1 MKLTTRQVFTIVLFL
16 GIFLLTFR
24 PVTDP
29 DFWWH
34 LRTGQWIVESRQI
47 PFTDPFSYTRYGSPW
62 ITHEWLSEILIF
74 LAYKAGGFTFLM
86 LLFSLIITAAFAT
99 AYLRTP
105 PGSRPYTAG
114 FVVLLG
120 AAGSNPLWGVRPQM
134 ITLLFFSLFLSLLDR
149 FNRSRKIGDL
159 IPLPLLMVLWV
170 NVHGGY
176 ILGLAAIGVYIAGNA
191 FDLLWKRVRHRESD
205 KVLETSTLL
214 LIGAFLLTTL
224 AALVNPN
231 GVKILLYPF
240 QTLTDPSM
248 QQYIQEWQ
256 SPDFSQSMWIP
267 FALMILFLSY
277 TGLRGGRSQSTTQ
290 TFLLLIFLY
299 MGLRDMRNIP
309 LFTIVAIPVIA
320 AQLDALITIHPSTT
334 PATRRSSLLNGAL
347 IFLALVAVV
356 ARFFQQAGIRES
368 EIIKNYPVQA
378 VNWIQENRPGGRI
391 FNSYNWGGYLI
402 WRLYPEY
409 LVFIDGRADVYG
421 SSFLSDYKGI
431 STIKPGWQ
439 EEFARY
445 DIATVLIEPNS
456 VMANVLRQSS
466 NWQISYEDQTSVIFS
481 MNH

>member
-1 MKLTTRQVFTIVLFL
+1 
-16 GIFLLTFR
+16 
-24 PVTDP
+24 
-29 DFWWH
+29 
-34 LRTGQWIVESRQI
+34 
-47 PFTDPFSYTRYGSPW
+47 
-62 ITHEWLSEILIF
+62 
-74 LAYKAGGFTFLM
+74 
-86 LLFSLIITAAFAT
+86 
-99 AYLRTP
+99 
-105 PGSRPYTAG
+105 
-114 FVVLLG
+114 
-120 AAGSNPLWGVRPQM
+120 
-134 ITLLFFSLFLSLLDR
+134 
-149 FNRSRKIGDL
+149 
-159 IPLPLLMVLWV
+159 MVLWV

-191 FDLLWKRVRHRESD
+191 FDLLWKRVRHKESD
-205 KVLETSTLL
+205 KVLGTSTLL

-231 GVKILLYPF
+231 GIKILLYPF

-290 TFLLLIFLY
+290 TFLLLTFLY

-320 AQLDALITIHPSTT
+320 NQLDALITIHPSTT

-391 FNSYNWGGYLI
+391 FNPYGWG
-402 WRLYPEY
+402 
-409 LVFIDGRADVYG
+409 
-421 SSFLSDYKGI
+421 
-431 STIKPGWQ
+431 
-439 EEFARY
+439 
-445 DIATVLIEPNS
+445 DI
-456 VMANVLRQSS
+456 
-466 NWQISYEDQTSVIFS
+466 
-481 MNH
+481 

>member
-1 MKLTTRQVFTIVLFL
+1 
-16 GIFLLTFR
+16 
-24 PVTDP
+24 
-29 DFWWH
+29 
-34 LRTGQWIVESRQI
+34 
-47 PFTDPFSYTRYGSPW
+47 
-62 ITHEWLSEILIF
+62 
-74 LAYKAGGFTFLM
+74 
-86 LLFSLIITAAFAT
+86 
-99 AYLRTP
+99 
-105 PGSRPYTAG
+105 
-114 FVVLLG
+114 
-120 AAGSNPLWGVRPQM
+120 
-134 ITLLFFSLFLSLLDR
+134 
-149 FNRSRKIGDL
+149 
-159 IPLPLLMVLWV
+159 
-170 NVHGGY
+170 
-176 ILGLAAIGVYIAGNA
+176 
-191 FDLLWKRVRHRESD
+191 
-205 KVLETSTLL
+205 
-214 LIGAFLLTTL
+214 
-224 AALVNPN
+224 
-231 GVKILLYPF
+231 
-240 QTLTDPSM
+240 
-248 QQYIQEWQ
+248 
-256 SPDFSQSMWIP
+256 MWIP
-267 FALMILFLSY
+267 FTLMILFLSC

-320 AQLDALITIHPSTT
+320 NQLDALITIQPSTT